1 MLVIFI
7 RRILPEGDI
16 FGSVHDDE
24 FKIEVDGKQ
33 KGVFK
38 RFEYFSLP
46 FSITGNKKIFDGL
59 LQRAEE
65 NGTSFKD
72 ELSKDST
79 ARIIVEKFFEEMD
92 SRPAFSRQVLDQSL
106 ARIYVDDH
114 ILAGVDAGNDFEDH
128 LAKVVAGWKHL
139 ADFYCIEG
147 LVGGGG
153 ERNPF
158 ITNEKSSLLAGAL
171 DSLETVLPI
180 LRKKANPET
189 WKEVCLKLSSIVGRD
204 YKQIDRAVAV
214 LGIVFGTERE
224 IPEDELQRSLRLIDE
239 FSSSTFETNRD
250 IGKLYNTLIRFHNWM
265 PLALKQDGREGD
277 IYDGICIP
285 AKRALAMVEE
295 SSEIK
300 KSVSEIRDATSPRG
314 LALATLVDD
323 QKIGDKEKLIRR
335 TKDLEERLVE
345 EVAEGR
351 KDFATF
357 DLDDPT
363 FYPGLTGGK
372 WKGLKLLHD
381 TKEAL
386 GLTYHVLPGFA
397 VSSLALEQVFKEKGI
412 EIILREDLF
421 TLNDARR
428 DHVLEMLDTI
438 DFEGCFSQDQL
449 DLLGNSLIVRSS
461 MYGEDGSSNFS
472 GTYDSVACGRKN
484 VGAAIKEVVKS
495 YFSREAINSRED
507 VGLAHLPGISFVIQ
521 QRIDGQGGVIH
532 LKKDDCRISF
542 AETPEEAVLG
552 NGSHKSARTI
562 DEALE
567 GTSLEML
574 KDDLNSLHRIFG
586 DSDIEFVID
595 DKASIYL
602 IQLRPKYRA
611 PQQVEINM
619 NTERI
624 KINSLDDLPNIVL
637 DRTYIVT
644 MGFLGRDNIMSREG
658 EIMDFIRRNRPYIVA
673 VEGSMPSVAHIPNK
687 IEGHFRIPYLME
699 V

>member
-250 IGKLYNTLIRFHNWM
+250 IGKLYNTLIRFH
-265 PLALKQDGREGD
+265 
-277 IYDGICIP
+277 I
-285 AKRALAMVEE
+285 
-295 SSEIK
+295 
-300 KSVSEIRDATSPRG
+300 
-314 LALATLVDD
+314 
-323 QKIGDKEKLIRR
+323 
-335 TKDLEERLVE
+335 
-345 EVAEGR
+345 
-351 KDFATF
+351 
-357 DLDDPT
+357 
-363 FYPGLTGGK
+363 
-372 WKGLKLLHD
+372 
-381 TKEAL
+381 
-386 GLTYHVLPGFA
+386 
-397 VSSLALEQVFKEKGI
+397 
-412 EIILREDLF
+412 
-421 TLNDARR
+421 
-428 DHVLEMLDTI
+428 
-438 DFEGCFSQDQL
+438 
-449 DLLGNSLIVRSS
+449 
-461 MYGEDGSSNFS
+461 
-472 GTYDSVACGRKN
+472 
-484 VGAAIKEVVKS
+484 
-495 YFSREAINSRED
+495 
-507 VGLAHLPGISFVIQ
+507 
-521 QRIDGQGGVIH
+521 
-532 LKKDDCRISF
+532 
-542 AETPEEAVLG
+542 
-552 NGSHKSARTI
+552 
-562 DEALE
+562 
-567 GTSLEML
+567 
-574 KDDLNSLHRIFG
+574 
-586 DSDIEFVID
+586 
-595 DKASIYL
+595 
-602 IQLRPKYRA
+602 
-611 PQQVEINM
+611 
-619 NTERI
+619 
-624 KINSLDDLPNIVL
+624 
-637 DRTYIVT
+637 
-644 MGFLGRDNIMSREG
+644 
-658 EIMDFIRRNRPYIVA
+658 
-673 VEGSMPSVAHIPNK
+673 
-687 IEGHFRIPYLME
+687 
-699 V
+699 